1 VNLTETAIVSL
12 PSPMR
17 RGSAPFLLI
26 AASVSRTRAARRRG
40 GFVGVDRRLF
50 AARLARPH
58 AISAA
63 HCRSAHREASAFP
76 GPVAARSPVSA
87 RGRSRGAG
95 RLAMVLCPQLSNS
108 ATATAVTEQHERST
122 PVPQAGSTAH
132 VLCCAVLCCAVLCP
146 RPSLSSQG
154 SRTIAKD
161 RVTKHL
167 VLLSLSR
174 GKPSGHGLLGPSR
187 SEHLVSRSDRR

>member
-1 VNLTETAIVSL
+1 
-12 PSPMR
+12 MR

-26 AASVSRTRAARRRG
+26 AASVSRTLAARWRG

-58 AISAA
+58 AKVSAVHRRSAA
-63 HCRSAHREASAFP
+63 REASVVP
-76 GPVAARSPVSA
+76 GPVVARNPVSA

-95 RLAMVLCPQLSNS
+95 RLAMVLCPHLSNS

-122 PVPQAGSTAH
+122 PVPQTGSTAF
-132 VLCCAVLCCAVLCP
+132 VLCP

-161 RVTKHL
+161 RVTKHPGAPIPQ
-167 VLLSLSR
+167 SR
-174 GKPSGHGLLGPSR
+174 EAERARGCWGRPFWTSGFS
-187 SEHLVSRSDRR
+187 

>member
-1 VNLTETAIVSL
+1 MNLTETAIVSL

-26 AASVSRTRAARRRG
+26 AASVSRTLAARRRG

-63 HCRSAHREASAFP
+63 HRRSAHREASAFP

-122 PVPQAGSTAH
+122 PVPQTGATAF
-132 VLCCAVLCCAVLCP
+132 VLCP